1 MNALFRKSLL
11 ISVCLLS
18 INAYAA
24 CDCTSI
30 VSSAYM
36 KQVSLL
42 KAYYENLQ
50 NEIHTYSQNFD
61 IYSGEY
67 AKSLARR
74 EALLGFAQERL
85 IATKNQ
91 KKLLQDI
98 VQIQATTVGA
108 KSEILLIEENQQK
121 NNN

>member
-1 MNALFRKSLL
+1 MNSLFKKGIFFS
-11 ISVCLLS
+11 ICLLT
-18 INAYAA
+18 INVHAA
-24 CDCTSI
+24 CDCTSV

-50 NEIHTYSQNFD
+50 NEIHVYSQNFD
-61 IYSGEY
+61 IYSAEY
-67 AKSLARR
+67 TKSLTRR
-74 EALLGFAQERL
+74 EALLGFAEERL

-108 KSEILLIEENQQK
+108 KSEILLIEENLQK